1 MSDMKLRIVHL
12 YPDLLNLYGDKG
24 NIECMRKRLE
34 WRGIEAEICAC
45 VGDEAPDFSSADIV
59 FLGGGGD
66 REQSIVCE
74 KLGRFKDE
82 LLSYIEN
89 DGVLVAACGGYEL
102 LGKIDGN
109 EYGLGILDITTNRKE
124 KRLIGD
130 CIIKSELCDD
140 LVVGFVNH
148 GGRLD
153 IGAYQP
159 FGRVINGFG
168 NDDTSEYEGIIYKN
182 VIATYLHGPLLP
194 KNPKLCDVILERAL
208 KKKYAEFSGL
218 EALDDSMEISANN
231 YIVNKLE
238 K

>member
-1 MSDMKLRIVHL
+1 MSDMKLKIIHL
-12 YPDLLNLYGDKG
+12 YPELLNLYGDKG

-34 WRGIEAEICAC
+34 WRGIEVEICEC
-45 VGDEAPDFSSADIV
+45 TGDDTPDFSSADIV
-59 FLGGGGD
+59 FLGGGSD

-74 KLGRFKDE
+74 KLGKFKDE
-82 LLSYIEN
+82 LISYIEN

-102 LGKIDGN
+102 LGKIDGD

-148 GGRLD
+148 GGRVD
-153 IGAYQP
+153 IGEYQP
-159 FGRVINGFG
+159 FGKVIHGCG
-168 NDDTSEYEGIIYKN
+168 NDDSGEYEGLIYKN

-194 KNPKLCDVILERAL
+194 KNPKLCDKILEKAL
-208 KKKYAEFSGL
+208 KKKYAEFTML

-231 YIVNKLE
+231 YIVERYK